1 MNMDLN
7 TAANIL
13 SQQPSEILFDAGDM
27 LIHKL
32 DDGRF
37 LIQKGEHCFLSNFEM
52 SSNTIRE

>member
-1 MNMDLN
+1 MDLN

-13 SQQPSEILFDAGDM
+13 SQQPSEILFDAGDV
-27 LIHKL
+27 LVHKL

-52 SSNTIRE
+52 SSDTIRE